1 MFIDGTQVADK
12 AVDGILQRIDALAAK
27 IGTTA
32 QHIWDVY
39 VAQAKV
45 EGVRDLMIVGIML
58 TMAIVTGIGF
68 KWFWFKAKK
77 ADSDIEDFFV
87 FMAGFCVIAFIISVV
102 CTFSF
107 AYSAV
112 GEFLNPQ
119 YWAFQHLTADLK
131 NLF

>member
-68 KWFWFKAKK
+68 KWFWFKEK
-77 ADSDIEDFFV
+77 S
-87 FMAGFCVIAFIISVV
+87 G
-102 CTFSF
+102 
-107 AYSAV
+107 
-112 GEFLNPQ
+112 
-119 YWAFQHLTADLK
+119 
-131 NLF
+131 

>member
-1 MFIDGTQVADK
+1 
-12 AVDGILQRIDALAAK
+12 
-27 IGTTA
+27 
-32 QHIWDVY
+32 
-39 VAQAKV
+39 V
-45 EGVRDLMIVGIML
+45 EGVRDVMIVGIML

-68 KWFWFKAKK
+68 KWFWFKAKE
-77 ADSDIEDFFV
+77 ADSDVEFFG
-87 FMAGFCVIAFIISVV
+87 FMAGVCAIVFIVSVV
-102 CTFSF
+102 LTFSF

>member
-45 EGVRDLMIVGIML
+45 EGVRDVMIVGIML

-68 KWFWFKAKK
+68 KWFWFKAKE
-77 ADSDIEDFFV
+77 ADSDVEGFFG
-87 FMAGFCVIAFIISVV
+87 FMAGVCVIVFIVSVV
-102 CTFSF
+102 LTFSF